1 MCFIRGS
8 KYRWYSFLPNI
19 PFWPSWKHQK
29 TSYSYALIRTPMCV
43 YQGLRVFFW
52 CFQEVQKET
61 SVKKKALIAATA
73 DILFFS
79 LSPFDLPENI
89 RKPLEW
95 KGLTSSTCNRG
106 SLMLWCNAIKPI
118 QNQNSGRTLI
128 LVSSISIYKILEM
141 T

>member
-1 MCFIRGS
+1 MILFSSQYSVLTLLKTSENLIFLRPDTHTYVCVSGGKSVFLMFSGGS
-8 KYRWYSFLPNI
+8 KGNI
-19 PFWPSWKHQK
+19 
-29 TSYSYALIRTPMCV
+29 
-43 YQGLRVFFW
+43 G
-52 CFQEVQKET
+52 
-61 SVKKKALIAATA
+61 KKKALIAATA

-79 LSPFDLPENI
+79 LYPFDLPENI